1 MRNHYVRSSLAA
13 QTGEILDVDEVFGA
27 LAYTGSGSNG
37 SGKSLTFGAGVDM
50 LGKGGMGWVKNRT
63 SSSTSHIIQDTVR
76 GIGGSTSNSNGLTGV
91 LSSNSH
97 AGSGYSTNPQGTIK
111 EFTSTGYKVVRGSS
125 NSLSCTND
133 NFSSYIAYAFRKA
146 AGFFDIQTW
155 TGNDV
160 SGREIAHDLDSVP
173 GAIWIKKLSGSAKD
187 WWCYHRQ
194 TASSSPE
201 DYYLVLNDD
210 ASKVNQSSFMND
222 TAPTSTHFTLGDS
235 NRVNESYQTY
245 VAYIFGHNDARFG
258 SSQDK
263 SIIHCGG
270 YYGNGSNNGT
280 TVNIGWRPQFLIF
293 KNPSNS
299 GMNWR
304 MYDTARGINAGT
316 DPRLMP
322 NLTNGEQN
330 TYDKLDLTSTGFQLQ
345 HTGSDMNQNNTLI
358 TYIAIREPW

>member
-13 QTGEILDVDEVFGA
+13 QTGEILDVDDVFGA

-76 GIGGSTSNSNGLTGV
+76 GIQGSNQTSNGYAGV
-91 LSSNSH
+91 LSSDSYG
-97 AGSGYSTNPQGTIK
+97 GSGYSFNPQGTIK

-125 NSLSCTND
+125 NSLSATND

-146 AGFFDIQTW
+146 GGFFDIQTW
-155 TGNDV
+155 TGNGV

-173 GAIWIKKLSGSAKD
+173 GAIWIKKLFGQSKD

-201 DYYLVLNDD
+201 DYYLVLNEKD
-210 ASKVNQSSFMND
+210 SKVDSSTFMND
-222 TAPTSTHFTLGDS
+222 TAPTSTHFTVGNAD
-235 NRVNESYQTY
+235 NVNQNNQTY

-263 SIIHCGG
+263 SIIYCGG
-270 YYGNGSNNGT
+270 YTGNGSTNGP

-293 KNPSNS
+293 KNPSHA
-299 GMNWR
+299 MNWR
-304 MYDTARGINAGT
+304 MYDTERGIPAGN

-322 NLTNGEQN
+322 NLANAQEAF
-330 TYDKLDLTSTGFQLQ
+330 YDKLDLTSTGFKLQ
-345 HTGSDMNQNNTLI
+345 HTGSDMNQSGTLI
-358 TYIAIREPW
+358 TFIAIREQW